1 MIEEATSRDLRQIA
15 GALEETN
22 KQVER
27 LLKALFPAG
36 TIREVSWKRLF
47 LVALIYGSLIWRYR
61 DLSYMRRRFRAGES
75 TETRS
80 FRDQTGD

>member
-22 KQVER
+22 QQVER

-47 LVALIYGSLIWRYR
+47 
-61 DLSYMRRRFRAGES
+61 RRV
-75 TETRS
+75 
-80 FRDQTGD
+80 